1 VADMARKVVGIGSV
15 GLRCWIILLTG
26 RDREDRLFLQVKEAV
41 PSVLSGFVGDSPYP
55 SQGER
60 VVAGQRLMQA
70 ASDVFLGWNPT
81 RSVLAHDC
89 YVRQLRDWKFS
100 LAVEDMDPPVMLTYA
115 ELCGQTLARAHAR
128 SGDRIA
134 IGAYLGKSPAFEQA
148 LADFAADYAD
158 QNERDHAS
166 LVTAIESGRVE
177 AEPDT

>member
-1 VADMARKVVGIGSV
+1 
-15 GLRCWIILLTG
+15 
-26 RDREDRLFLQVKEAV
+26 
-41 PSVLSGFVGDSPYP
+41 
-55 SQGER
+55 
-60 VVAGQRLMQA
+60 
-70 ASDVFLGWNPT
+70 
-81 RSVLAHDC
+81 VLAHDC

-158 QNERDHAS
+158 QNERDHAD
-166 LVTAIESGRVE
+166 LVVAIESGRVE
-177 AEPDT
+177 AEADT